1 MKAPSDSTKARVM
14 TVHPIT
20 NSGDSEL
27 SDVKANVVGRHAI
40 GLAVVVQALRA
51 DNTRTSSRIC
61 TAVGALG

>member
-27 SDVKANVVGRHAI
+27 SVVGRHAI
-40 GLAVVVQALRA
+40 GLAGVVQALRS